1 MKIIL
6 GLFAVLLGASS
17 HISYFK
23 YERHLAPTNS
33 SGQHYVVVDE
43 TIWRHARPDLGDLR
57 LYSAESEVPY
67 LLEIERGRAEAVQK
81 NVPLLQ
87 PGMVG
92 GKTQFLLDMSGL
104 PEYNRIKLKLAAT
117 NFVAHARVEGQDDA
131 HGKHWALLG
140 TTTLYDL
147 SNEKL
152 GNNKTLQIPLTT
164 YKYLR
169 VTIDRPVRPS
179 DVEGGTAGMISEQKA
194 TWQDLSS
201 KPKETQEGKD
211 TVFTFPVPGDA
222 PVDRV
227 IFSVDQS
234 QRGFERTVEIQDDK
248 GLYIGSGEL
257 SRIHMRRNGQK
268 IDFERTS
275 INLGGTS
282 RGTLRV
288 IIHNGDDIPLKISD
302 VRLQQY
308 ERRVYFDS
316 HSGVQSRLYYGDEK
330 LTAPVY
336 DYAELFRR
344 NAGANRLQMGAEE
357 ANASYTGRPDG
368 RPWSERHSAVLWVA
382 MIATVIILGGIAL
395 RSMKTDKT

>member
-1 MKIIL
+1 MKITL
-6 GLFAVLLGASS
+6 GLFVVLLGAGP
-17 HISYFK
+17 HLSYFK
-23 YERHLAPTNS
+23 YQRQLAAPNT

-57 LYSAESEVPY
+57 LYSAETEVPY
-67 LLEIERGRAEAVQK
+67 LLEIERGRAEAVQE

-87 PGMVG
+87 PGTVG
-92 GKTQFLLDMSGL
+92 GKTQFLLDMSGV
-104 PEYNRIKLKLAAT
+104 PEYNRIQLKLAAR
-117 NFVAHARVEGQDDA
+117 NFVTHARVEGQDDA

-169 VTIDRPVRPS
+169 VTIDSPVKPS
-179 DVEGGTAGMISEQKA
+179 DVESGTAGMISEQKA
-194 TWQDLSS
+194 TWRDLSS

-211 TVFTFPVPGDA
+211 TVFTFLVPTNA

-227 IFSVDQS
+227 IFSIDQT

-248 GLYIGSGEL
+248 RLRIGSGQL
-257 SRIHMRRNGQK
+257 SRIHLRRNGQK
-268 IDFERTS
+268 IDVERTS
-275 INLGGTS
+275 VNLPGTN

-288 IIHNGDDIPLKISD
+288 IIHNGDDAPLKISGA
-302 VRLQQY
+302 RLQQY
-308 ERRVYFDS
+308 ERRIYFDS
-316 HSGVQSRLYYGDEK
+316 HAGGRSRLYYGDEK
-330 LTAPVY
+330 LAAPVY
-336 DYAELFRR
+336 DYTKLFHKDAEASRVD
-344 NAGANRLQMGAEE
+344 MGVEE
-357 ANASYTGRPDG
+357 ANAGYTGRPDD

-382 MIATVIILGGIAL
+382 IIVTVIILGAIAL
-395 RSMKTDKT
+395 RSMKTDRT